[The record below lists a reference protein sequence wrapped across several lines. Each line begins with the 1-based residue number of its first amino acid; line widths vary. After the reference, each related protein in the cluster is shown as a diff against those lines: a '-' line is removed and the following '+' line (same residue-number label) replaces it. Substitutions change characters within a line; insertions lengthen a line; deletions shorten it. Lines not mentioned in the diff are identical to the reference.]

1 MAHSVSRVG
10 MRSLE
15 EPPRATRPTDQSGVG
30 PIATAGFSAEPHT
43 RGKQAGIGQGELR
56 FCWLQASEGP

>member
-1 MAHSVSRVG
+1 